1 VGKQL
6 SIQQLTASA
15 ESALGWTY
23 VSPGSNDCNGI
34 DCSGLFV
41 KMYRDQG
48 AQIYHGSNTIFHEYC
63 KLTDKLEGIGQLEP
77 GMAVFKVKPWTSD
90 DSDNRWYGQE
100 PGNVSHIGYVASVN
114 PLRIIHAS
122 SAAGCVTTDDS
133 IGKWK
138 YWGELSAVEYSG
150 EPEPSPEPGPDPDPE
165 PVPVAQKIVWAKNG
179 KDVNLRVKPTA
190 SAALVDQVPVGDSV
204 DVIESAEGWAHVK
217 WRKKIGYMMESFL
230 YDELPDDPTPSEDRP
245 TLRKGDRGPYV
256 QLAQTKLIQRGYY
269 CGTKGADAIFGTGT
283 EEAVRQFQ
291 MEHGQAADG
300 IIGPKTWEAL
310 DASERQLYTVTI
322 PGLPYYHA
330 EALVK
335 NYQGASMREE

>member
-1 VGKQL
+1 MVKQL

-15 ESALGWTY
+15 ESALGWPY
-23 VSPGSNDCNGI
+23 VSPGSNDSHGI

-138 YWGELSAVEYSG
+138 YWGLFKNVSYDFIPGEQPATVSTPASMPAESPPVQAV
-150 EPEPSPEPGPDPDPE
+150 P
-165 PVPVAQKIVWAKNG
+165 
-179 KDVNLRVKPTA
+179 
-190 SAALVDQVPVGDSV
+190 
-204 DVIESAEGWAHVK
+204 
-217 WRKKIGYMMESFL
+217 
-230 YDELPDDPTPSEDRP
+230 P
-245 TLRKGDRGPYV
+245 TLRKGAKGENVRRMQETLVAAGFVLPKYGVDGSFGWETLAALKAYQKSRGLKV
-256 QLAQTKLIQRGYY
+256 
-269 CGTKGADAIFGTGT
+269 
-283 EEAVRQFQ
+283 
-291 MEHGQAADG
+291 DG
-300 IIGPKTWEAL
+300 ICGPKTWAAIGGEK
-310 DASERQLYTVTI
+310 V
-322 PGLPYYHA
+322 
-330 EALVK
+330 
-335 NYQGASMREE
+335 